1 MTPEKQ
7 LRIIRMVKQIVTSEL
22 RRRTKVQRHSMD
34 KRTAVQHYEQDLINL
49 KELLN
54 EKEKRT

>member
-34 KRTAVQHYEQDLINL
+34 KRTAAQHYEQDLMNL

-54 EKEKRT
+54 EKER